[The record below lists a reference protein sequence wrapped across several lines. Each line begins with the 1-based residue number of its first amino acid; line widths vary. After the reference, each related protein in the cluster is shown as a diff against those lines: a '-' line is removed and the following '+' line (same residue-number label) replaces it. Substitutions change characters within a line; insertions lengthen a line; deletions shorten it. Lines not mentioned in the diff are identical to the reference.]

1 MSGTGGLIS
10 LYDAEN
16 RPTHLSRISGTE
28 DATDDADGERHI
40 ARLDDAESCPCETSH
55 DIL

>member
-16 RPTHLSRISGTE
+16 QPTHLSRISGTE